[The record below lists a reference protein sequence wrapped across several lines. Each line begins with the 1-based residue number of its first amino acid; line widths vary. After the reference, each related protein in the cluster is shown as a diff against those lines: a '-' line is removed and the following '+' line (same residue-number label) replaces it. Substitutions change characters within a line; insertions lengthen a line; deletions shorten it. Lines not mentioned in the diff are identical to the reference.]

1 MKGSASPAESQEA
14 PWGCQGR
21 ACRKAWELA
30 ELRVQGVLETEGRT
44 LERERDKDKRWV
56 TRGGRQPWDPLTL
69 MTCARC
75 ILGSASGLRTQ

>member
-44 LERERDKDKRWV
+44 LERERQGQEVGDERRKTAMGPSHAD
-56 TRGGRQPWDPLTL
+56 DLCE
-69 MTCARC
+69 MH
-75 ILGSASGLRTQ
+75 LG